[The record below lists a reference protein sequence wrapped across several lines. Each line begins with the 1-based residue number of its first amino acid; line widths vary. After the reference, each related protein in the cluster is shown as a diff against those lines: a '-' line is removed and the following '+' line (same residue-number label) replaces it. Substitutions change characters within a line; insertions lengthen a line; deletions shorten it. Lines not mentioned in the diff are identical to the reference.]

1 MKNPEFLGVNNFL
14 MVLFLYDQKVQSLLK
29 LLERLRESKSLKY
42 VSSAARLIVN
52 TIIKNGFDLFQG
64 WL

>member
-42 VSSAARLIVN
+42 VSSASRLIVN